1 MSQRFI
7 AHRQSGGPAA
17 SLAQFGSSLAAAA
30 IERLLLW
37 QERARGRR
45 ALAALSDARLKDIG
59 LSRGAAFEEV
69 QKPFW
74 RA

>member
-7 AHRQSGGPAA
+7 IHRQSGRPDAGV
-17 SLAQFGSSLAAAA
+17 AQFGSSLAAA

-45 ALAALSDARLKDIG
+45 ALAALSDAHLKDIG

-74 RA
+74 RG